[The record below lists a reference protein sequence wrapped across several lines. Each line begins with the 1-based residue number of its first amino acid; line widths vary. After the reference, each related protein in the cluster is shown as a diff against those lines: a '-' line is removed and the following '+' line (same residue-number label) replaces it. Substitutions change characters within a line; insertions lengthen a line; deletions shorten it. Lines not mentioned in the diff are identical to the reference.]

1 MKSGSSSSNKA
12 LIHTTWKMQF
22 GTDSQRETA
31 RKIEKEKELTS
42 DYIWEQ
48 DQKVKSVAMFETKIE
63 LKKLR
68 EIIGNYYKMLLT
80 LAAFEV
86 RVKQKLSIPN

>member
-1 MKSGSSSSNKA
+1 
-12 LIHTTWKMQF
+12 MQF